1 MLASR
6 RADLLKRR
14 AEPIPQNGGCQVM
27 IDRAT
32 PRSGALATEEAP
44 VHDVPPR
51 PHHSMADQTARVLYV
66 VAPLGGYT
74 ALAVALFHSTW
85 ERPFSRAVGDGGDTF
100 QNVWWLAWTAHAVTH
115 GSNPL
120 FTNYMVYPEGANLLW
135 NTSYPL
141 IGTVLAPVT
150 ITLGP
155 VFAFNLMM
163 TLAIGLSAWT
173 AFLLFRRLA
182 SGDLGAALGGLIYGF
197 SPFMVAQSLG
207 HPQVTLAFIPP
218 LILIVLHELV
228 VASRRPVLVG
238 VAIGLL
244 AATQLLIGEEML
256 AMTGVGVVLLLAIAA
271 SMHPDLAR
279 EKAIHVGKGVL
290 TAACVCAAL
299 VAAPL
304 AFQFFGPQRLS
315 HLVHGTNLY
324 ISDALS
330 FFLPTA
336 IQQLAPE
343 GSINLT
349 QRFKG
354 NLSEWDSY
362 LGLPLIVLMSFI
374 SVRYWRHAYT
384 RVSILGALVVCIWS
398 MGVGLHFFG
407 QGTRIPVVVLG
418 LVFVPLWRSLSV
430 PALLGA
436 TFLGWL
442 AMWQLPVLN
451 NILSVR
457 LMVLAYLLIGGVI
470 AMFVAATHVQP
481 KRLRIVATLALVL
494 ALLPLV
500 PTFRFPSTAVQVPTF
515 FTTRDASGVPDGSVA
530 LVLPIATS
538 GQQAPLLWQAASGMR
553 FRQTGGYAFTP
564 GPGGRRKVDPRE
576 TETANM
582 VSLAAT
588 GQDSLA
594 DPRRRIAVMNELAA
608 LQVRTVILGPMD
620 GQDHVRQTLIR
631 LLGREP
637 EFVGGVWIW
646 WNVS

>member
-1 MLASR
+1 
-6 RADLLKRR
+6 
-14 AEPIPQNGGCQVM
+14 M
-27 IDRAT
+27 IDRAAI
-32 PRSGALATEEAP
+32 RYGALATRKAP
-44 VHDVPPR
+44 VRDVPPR
-51 PHHSMADQTARVLYV
+51 PHHSIPDRTARALHV
-66 VAPLGGYT
+66 VVPLGGYT

-85 ERPFSRAVGDGGDTF
+85 QRPFYRAIGDGGDTL

-141 IGTVLAPVT
+141 IGTLLAPVT
-150 ITLGP
+150 IALGP
-155 VFAFNLMM
+155 VFAFNVMM

-173 AFLLFRRLA
+173 AFLLFRRL
-182 SGDLGAALGGLIYGF
+182 SSSDLGAALGGLIYGF

-228 VASRRPVLVG
+228 VASRRPVPLG
-238 VAIGLL
+238 IAIGLL
-244 AATQLLIGEEML
+244 AAMQLLIGEEIL
-256 AMTGVGVVLLLAIAA
+256 AMTGVGVVLLLVIAA

-304 AFQFFGPQRLS
+304 AFQFFGPQRVS

-336 IQQLAPE
+336 IQQLAPA
-343 GSINLT
+343 GAINLT

-362 LGLPLIVLMSFI
+362 LGLPLIVLMLFI
-374 SVRYWRHAYT
+374 SVRYWRHSYIRAAT
-384 RVSILGALVVCIWS
+384 LGAIVVCIWS

-418 LVFVPLWRSLSV
+418 LLFVPLWRSVPV
-430 PALLGA
+430 PALLAA

-457 LMVLAYLLIGGVI
+457 LMVLAYLLIGAVV
-470 AMFVAATHVQP
+470 AMFVAVVQVQS
-481 KRLRIVATLALVL
+481 KGLRSVAMLALVL
-494 ALLPLV
+494 AVLPLV
-500 PTFRFPSTAVQVPTF
+500 PTFRFPSTSVKVPIF
-515 FTTRDASGVPDGSVA
+515 FTTRDVSALPDGSVA

-564 GPGGRRKVDPRE
+564 GPAGRRKVDPPK
-576 TETANM
+576 TATADM
-582 VSLAAT
+582 VSLAAA
-588 GQDSLA
+588 GQDPLA
-594 DPRRRIAVMNELAA
+594 DTRRRTAVMNELDA

-620 GQDHVRQTLIR
+620 GQDYVRQTLVR

-646 WNVS
+646 RNVELNRSNGSLSQLGAADRQSRVAWI